1 MRRFKISERAHRR
14 AFLLVRTKLRQAR
27 EGPDEN
33 PDDEKIAEVE
43 MRSTEA
49 VTLTSE
55 DLPDETSEA
64 WPNKKR
70 ADLLK
75 FGWARKLPMRVAPA
89 AYDKRTLVLQA
100 RENGTWKEIV
110 PEEKVQDYMRRE
122 ILDPKSKVPLS
133 RDSAYHAVQKIT
145 LGISRRALMHFLQK
159 QAALQ
164 VTRNVPTE
172 RRKPG
177 RPVEGKGYLELDLI
191 EAKGKDISKFVHH
204 YLRNFFWIMLVDRL
218 TGWIEVERTTEKDA
232 HIVSPLLKKMLKRM
246 AAALKTDI
254 KLVRSD
260 RGGEFKAQ
268 TQTMFANLHVPHR
281 FVKTGQRV
289 EKANQ
294 DWQRTW
300 YRLMRLGRGGHN
312 ELDAQA
318 HAICNNIKSAVTG
331 FTPLEALETDE
342 RALQAAFNAS
352 RRRRT
357 PYTAPEIKVGDKCRH
372 ILQKVVG
379 KHGRALDYKTYR
391 GKHWSPVYTCTKI
404 SKQTEH
410 MPERFYVGGEYRTRD
425 KLLLVPGTDAATE
438 AQIARRLHV

>member
-1 MRRFKISERAHRR
+1 MRRFKITERAHRR

-27 EGPDEN
+27 EGPEQK
-33 PDDEKIAEVE
+33 DDEKIAEVALT
-43 MRSTEA
+43 SKEA
-49 VTLTSE
+49 VTLTAE
-55 DLPDETSEA
+55 DLPDETPEA
-64 WPNKKR
+64 WPNKKK

-75 FGWARKLPMRVAPA
+75 FGWARMLPMRVAPA
-89 AYDKRTLVLQA
+89 SYDKRTLVLQA
-100 RENGTWKEIV
+100 REGGTWKEIV

-122 ILDPKSKVPLS
+122 ILDPKSKMPLS
-133 RDSAYHAVQKIT
+133 RDSAYHAIQKNT
-145 LGISRRALMHFLQK
+145 LGISRRKLMGFLQK

-172 RRKPG
+172 RKLPG

-191 EAKGKDISKFVHH
+191 EAKGRDISKFVHH

-218 TGWIEVERTTEKDA
+218 TGWIEVERTTEKHA

-246 AAALKTDI
+246 AEALKTDI
-254 KLVRSD
+254 KHIRSD
-260 RGGEFKAQ
+260 RGGEFKAE
-268 TQTMFANLHVPHR
+268 TQTMLANLHVPHR

-312 ELDAQA
+312 ALDAQA

-342 RALQAAFNAS
+342 RALKDAYNAS
-352 RRRRT
+352 RKRRT
-357 PYTAPEIKVGDKCRH
+357 PYTAPEITVGDRCRH
-372 ILQKVVG
+372 IIQKVVG
-379 KHGRALDYKTYR
+379 KHARAFDYKTYR
-391 GKHWSPVYTCTKI
+391 GKHWSEVFVCTKI
-404 SKQTEH
+404 SAETEH
-410 MPERFYVGGEYRTRD
+410 QPKKFYVGGEYRTRD
-425 KLLLVPGTDAATE
+425 KLLLVPGTDAETE

>member
-14 AFLLVRTKLRQAR
+14 VFLLVRTKLRQAR
-27 EGPDEN
+27 EGPGN
-33 PDDEKIAEVE
+33 PDDEKIAEVDL
-43 MRSTEA
+43 RSDKA
-49 VTLTSE
+49 VTLTAQ
-55 DLPDETSEA
+55 DLPDETPEA

-89 AYDKRTLVLQA
+89 AYDKRTMVLQA
-100 RENGTWKEIV
+100 REGETWKEV
-110 PEEKVQDYMRRE
+110 VSAAQVQMHLRRE
-122 ILDPKSKVPLS
+122 ILDPKSKMPLS
-133 RDSAYHAVQKIT
+133 RDSAYHAVQKST
-145 LGISRRALMHFLQK
+145 LGISRRALMGFLQK

-164 VTRNVPTE
+164 VTRNVPAE
-172 RRKPG
+172 RKKPG

-191 EAKGKDISKFVHH
+191 EAKGRDISKFVHH

-218 TGWIEVERTTEKDA
+218 TGWIEVERTTEKHA

-254 KLVRSD
+254 KHIRSD

-268 TQTMFANLHVPHR
+268 TQTMLANLRVPHK

-300 YRLMRLGRGGHN
+300 DRLMRLGRGGHN

-342 RALQAAFNAS
+342 RVLKAAFNAT
-352 RRRRT
+352 RKRRT

-372 ILQKVVG
+372 IIEKVVG
-379 KHGRALDYKTYR
+379 KYGRALDYKTYR
-391 GKHWSPVYTCTKI
+391 GKHWSEVYTCTKI
-404 SKQTEH
+404 SAETVHQPKK
-410 MPERFYVGGEYRTRD
+410 FYVGGEYRTRD

>member
-1 MRRFKISERAHRR
+1 MKQPVAP
-14 AFLLVRTKLRQAR
+14 K
-27 EGPDEN
+27 
-33 PDDEKIAEVE
+33 
-43 MRSTEA
+43 
-49 VTLTSE
+49 
-55 DLPDETSEA
+55 
-64 WPNKKR
+64 KKR
-70 ADLLK
+70 NPIPMSLLRRHRIFADDVRRVIAHLK
-75 FGWARKLPMRVAPA
+75 AHGKITGNDVLSRPRLKKKKGADPSEEIPWSHAQLAGSWQQKDLKPGADNSSVLYAKEYDVWKLV
-89 AYDKRTLVLQA
+89 
-100 RENGTWKEIV
+100 V
-110 PEEKVQDYMRRE
+110 PEENVEKFLRKSV
-122 ILDPKSKVPLS
+122 LDPKSKMPLS
-133 RDSAYHAVQKIT
+133 RDSAYHAVQKST
-145 LGISRRALMHFLQK
+145 MGISRRALMGFLQK

-164 VTRNVPTE
+164 VTRNVPAE
-172 RRKPG
+172 RKKPG

-191 EAKGKDISKFVHH
+191 EAKGRDISKFVHH

-218 TGWIEVERTTEKDA
+218 TGWIEVERTTEKHA

-254 KLVRSD
+254 KHIRSD

-268 TQTMFANLHVPHR
+268 TQTMLANLRVPHK

-342 RALQAAFNAS
+342 RVLKAAFNAT
-352 RRRRT
+352 RKRRT

-372 ILQKVVG
+372 IVEKVVG
-379 KHGRALDYKTYR
+379 KYGRALDYKTYR
-391 GKHWSPVYTCTKI
+391 GKHWSEVYTCTKI
-404 SKQTEH
+404 SAETVHQPKK
-410 MPERFYVGGEYRTRD
+410 FYVGGEYRTRD